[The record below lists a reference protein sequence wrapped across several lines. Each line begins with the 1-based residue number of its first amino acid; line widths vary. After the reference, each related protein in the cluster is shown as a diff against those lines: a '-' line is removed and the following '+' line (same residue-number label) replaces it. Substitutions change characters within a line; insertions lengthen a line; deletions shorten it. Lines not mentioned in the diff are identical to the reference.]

1 MHAIAIH
8 RSPKCL
14 DNPPNFFKTRRRQTD
29 LNQAEAFRPARFFV
43 SSGPAAQSTSGEMD
57 MKRQNTIR
65 AFATALSLSALNLTV
80 AGATDVTDDI
90 NPADFTVK
98 IDNPFFP
105 LPPGIT
111 FIYRGRK
118 ELSKERDV
126 FAVTDR
132 TIVIDGVTCRV
143 VHDRVF
149 MRGIL
154 QENTFDYFAQDRDGN
169 VWYFGEDT
177 EELDKHGK
185 VVSTE
190 GTWRAGVNGARPGV
204 IMEAHPQVNDHY
216 FQELAAPLAQDEATV
231 LSLHETASVPLAK
244 FRNCL
249 LTKEFTQ
256 LEPGNVEHKFYA
268 RGIGFVLSVVVK
280 GGKER
285 LALVNIVRE
294 P

>member
-1 MHAIAIH
+1 
-8 RSPKCL
+8 
-14 DNPPNFFKTRRRQTD
+14 
-29 LNQAEAFRPARFFV
+29 
-43 SSGPAAQSTSGEMD
+43 
-57 MKRQNTIR
+57 MKQQNTIS
-65 AFATALSLSALNLTV
+65 ALATALALSALTLPV
-80 AGATDVTDDI
+80 SGATDATDNI
-90 NPADFTVK
+90 NPNDFTVR

-105 LPPGIT
+105 LPPGVT
-111 FIYRGRK
+111 FVYKGRK

-149 MRGIL
+149 MRGVL

-177 EELDKHGK
+177 EELDKHGH

-190 GTWRAGVNGARPGV
+190 GTWRAGVNGAQPGV

-231 LSLHETASVPLAK
+231 LSLHKTAAVPLAK

>member
-1 MHAIAIH
+1 M
-8 RSPKCL
+8 
-14 DNPPNFFKTRRRQTD
+14 RRQNAMR
-29 LNQAEAFRPARFFV
+29 L
-43 SSGPAAQSTSGEMD
+43 AA
-57 MKRQNTIR
+57 
-65 AFATALSLSALNLTV
+65 ALVTSALNLT
-80 AGATDVTDDI
+80 ASGTTDGTDNIDP
-90 NPADFTVK
+90 NDFTVT

-111 FIYRGRK
+111 FIYRGNRDSRK
-118 ELSKERDV
+118 QRDV

-132 TIVIDGVTCRV
+132 TIVIVGVTCRV

-149 MRGIL
+149 MRGVL

-177 EELDKHGK
+177 EELDRHGN

-190 GTWRAGVNGARPGV
+190 GTWRAGVNGAQPGV

-231 LSLHETASVPLAK
+231 LSLHETATVPLGK

-268 RGIGFVLSVVVK
+268 RGIGLVLSVVVK

-294 P
+294 R

>member
-1 MHAIAIH
+1 
-8 RSPKCL
+8 
-14 DNPPNFFKTRRRQTD
+14 
-29 LNQAEAFRPARFFV
+29 
-43 SSGPAAQSTSGEMD
+43 
-57 MKRQNTIR
+57 MKEQNLIR
-65 AFATALSLSALNLTV
+65 TLATALALSALNLTI
-80 AGATDVTDDI
+80 AGATDATDDI
-90 NPADFTVK
+90 NPEDFTVI

-105 LPPGIT
+105 LPPGFT
-111 FIYRGRK
+111 FIYKGRK
-118 ELSKERDV
+118 ELSKQRDE
-126 FAVTDR
+126 FAVTNR

-149 MRGIL
+149 VRGIL

-177 EELDKHGK
+177 EELDRHGH
-185 VVSTE
+185 VVTTE

-216 FQELAAPLAQDEATV
+216 FQELAAPLAQDEAIVLKRHQTV
-231 LSLHETASVPLAK
+231 ATPFAT

-249 LTKEFTQ
+249 VTKEFTQ

-268 RGIGFVLSVVVK
+268 PGIGFVLSVVVK

-285 LALVNIVRE
+285 LALANIVRE

>member
-1 MHAIAIH
+1 M
-8 RSPKCL
+8 
-14 DNPPNFFKTRRRQTD
+14 Q
-29 LNQAEAFRPARFFV
+29 
-43 SSGPAAQSTSGEMD
+43 
-57 MKRQNTIR
+57 RQNMIR
-65 AFATALSLSALNLTV
+65 AFTAALALSALNLTV
-80 AGATDVTDDI
+80 ADAADAADDI
-90 NPADFTVK
+90 NPADFTVT

-111 FIYRGRK
+111 FIYRGKREGHK
-118 ELSKERDV
+118 QRDE
-126 FAVTDR
+126 FAVTHT

-149 MRGIL
+149 IRGIL

-177 EELDKHGK
+177 EELDKKGN

-190 GTWRAGVNGARPGV
+190 GTWRAGVNGAQPGV

-216 FQELAAPLAQDEATV
+216 FQEQAAPLAQDEATV

>member
-1 MHAIAIH
+1 
-8 RSPKCL
+8 
-14 DNPPNFFKTRRRQTD
+14 
-29 LNQAEAFRPARFFV
+29 
-43 SSGPAAQSTSGEMD
+43 MD
-57 MKRQNTIR
+57 MKQQNTIR
-65 AFATALSLSALNLTV
+65 ALAIALALSALNLTV

-90 NPADFTVK
+90 NPADFTVR

-105 LPPGIT
+105 LSPGTT

-149 MRGIL
+149 IRGSL

-177 EELDKHGK
+177 EELDKKGN

-190 GTWRAGVNGARPGV
+190 GTWRAGVNGAQPGV

-268 RGIGFVLSVVVK
+268 RGIGFVLGVVVK

>member
-1 MHAIAIH
+1 
-8 RSPKCL
+8 
-14 DNPPNFFKTRRRQTD
+14 
-29 LNQAEAFRPARFFV
+29 
-43 SSGPAAQSTSGEMD
+43 
-57 MKRQNTIR
+57 MKRQNTI
-65 AFATALSLSALNLTV
+65 TALAAALALLGLNSTV
-80 AGATDVTDDI
+80 AVATDATEDI
-90 NPADFTVK
+90 NPEDFTTT

-111 FIYRGRK
+111 FIYRGNREGRK
-118 ELSKERDV
+118 QRDE

-177 EELDKHGK
+177 AELDRHGN
-185 VVSTE
+185 VVSTD
-190 GTWRAGVNGARPGV
+190 GTWRAGVNGAQPGV
-204 IMEAHPQVNDHY
+204 IMEAHPRVNDHY

-231 LSLHETASVPLAK
+231 LSLHETAAVPLAK

-256 LEPGNVEHKFYA
+256 LEPGNVEHKFLRSGDWLCPEC
-268 RGIGFVLSVVVK
+268 RG
-280 GGKER
+280 ER
-285 LALVNIVRE
+285 RE
-294 P
+294 RTSCFSEHR

>member
-1 MHAIAIH
+1 
-8 RSPKCL
+8 
-14 DNPPNFFKTRRRQTD
+14 
-29 LNQAEAFRPARFFV
+29 
-43 SSGPAAQSTSGEMD
+43 
-57 MKRQNTIR
+57 MKQQNTIR
-65 AFATALSLSALNLTV
+65 GLTIALTLSALNLTV

-90 NPADFTVK
+90 NPADFTVR

-105 LPPGIT
+105 LPPGTT

-132 TIVIDGVTCRV
+132 TVVIGVTCRV

-177 EELDKHGK
+177 EELDKKGN

-190 GTWRAGVNGARPGV
+190 GTWRAGVNRAQPGV
-204 IMEAHPQVNDHY
+204 IMEAHPQVYDHC
-216 FQELAAPLAQDEATV
+216 FQELAAPLAQDKATV
-231 LSLHETASVPLAK
+231 LSLHETVSVPLAK
-244 FRNCL
+244 FRNGL

-268 RGIGFVLSVVVK
+268 PGIGFVLSVVVK